1 MDRRMIVDF
10 IVLIGKF
17 GMIVASLLFFFSF
30 NGFMK
35 DVDRRIALGQDKERK
50 LK

>member
-1 MDRRMIVDF
+1 MERRMIVEF
-10 IVLIGKF
+10 IILIGKL
-17 GMIVASLLFFFSF
+17 GRIVAGLLFFFSF
-30 NGFMK
+30 NGFIK

>member
-1 MDRRMIVDF
+1 MIVDF
-10 IVLIGKF
+10 IVLMGKF
-17 GMIVASLLFFFSF
+17 GVIVAGLLFFFLF

-35 DVDRRIALGQDKERK
+35 DIDRRIALGQDKERK

>member
-10 IVLIGKF
+10 IVLMGKF
-17 GMIVASLLFFFSF
+17 GVIVAGLLFFFLF

-35 DVDRRIALGQDKERK
+35 DIDRRITLTKYKENKHR
-50 LK
+50 